1 MSFFRADSQV
11 ADRTLNGTAPGGPE
25 LAVVVP
31 TLNERDNV
39 GPLIERL
46 ESALDGIR
54 WEAIFVDDDSRDGT
68 ADLLREVARSKPR
81 IRVLQRIGR

>member
-1 MSFFRADSQV
+1 MKRSLAKFNPETLADAGPTS
-11 ADRTLNGTAPGGPE
+11 GPPE

-46 ESALDGIR
+46 ESALEGIR

-68 ADLLREVARSKPR
+68 ADLLRE
-81 IRVLQRIGR
+81 IGRSNPTFAANGEETP